1 MSLRL
6 HSLIVYI
13 FLSFLI
19 EHLLSFNFNLLLLVH
34 SDINKERK
42 NLSIIHQMLDGEGN
56 ITTIT
61 ATQQQSTVKHSSPF
75 DLIIYFEHLVI
86 VIYK

>member
-1 MSLRL
+1 M
-6 HSLIVYI
+6 
-13 FLSFLI
+13 
-19 EHLLSFNFNLLLLVH
+19 LLLVH
-34 SDINKERK
+34 SDINEERK
-42 NLSIIHQMLDGEGN
+42 HLSIIHQMLDGEGN